1 MGLQRHPRYDFIER
15 MCFDE
20 GFMSTMNICADKRT
34 FAASAAAD
42 VTSFEYALTRTQ
54 GVLKAEKDRLQL
66 FLDLTSQ
73 IASNLELRHL
83 LRTASAIIRR
93 IVQCDAVAVH
103 LPDKEGSALR
113 LFAFDSHERTSMDEG
128 DDEGHQGNGG
138 EQIYEVFRS
147 RKPIVSRE
155 STGCALPLISR
166 DRVRGVLVLDR
177 PKEQVFLQQE
187 IDFVKQIANQVA
199 IAIENAVAYAEI
211 KDLKEQLSREKLYLE
226 DEIRSEQG
234 FEGIIGRSAAIRAV
248 LRKIETVAPTDS
260 TVLIYGET
268 GTGKELVARAI
279 HERSPRHSN
288 AFVKLNCAAIPTGL
302 LESELFGHEKGAF
315 TGAIMQRIGRF
326 ELANHGTAF
335 LDEVGEISLELQP
348 KLLRVLQEREFERLG
363 STRTI
368 KTDARLIAATNRNLE
383 ACVQEQTF
391 RADLFYR
398 LNIFPIH
405 VPPLRE
411 RPEDIP
417 LLVRHF
423 AQHFARR
430 MNRVIDKIPSETM
443 ETLVRH
449 SWPGNIRELQNVIEH
464 SVILSPGPV
473 LRVPLAGLQS
483 HSVPN
488 QEGTRRRTL
497 EEAEREHILSTVK
510 ETKWVIS
517 GPHGAAARL
526 GMNRS
531 TLQFRMRKLGI
542 VRPWTQ

>member
-1 MGLQRHPRYDFIER
+1 
-15 MCFDE
+15 
-20 GFMSTMNICADKRT
+20 MSTMEILADKNT

-42 VTSFEYALTRTQ
+42 VTSFEYAFTRTQ
-54 GVLKAEKDRLQL
+54 GALKADKDRLQL
-66 FLDLTSQ
+66 LLDLTSQ

-83 LRTASAIIRR
+83 LRAASAIVRR

-103 LPDKEGSALR
+103 LPEKESNSLR
-113 LFAFDSHERTSMDEG
+113 LFAFDSHERPGMGEG
-128 DDEGHQGNGG
+128 DDDRHDRKGG
-138 EQIYEVFRS
+138 EDIYEVFRS
-147 RKPIVSRE
+147 RKPILSHD
-155 STGCALPLISR
+155 SGGCALPLISR
-166 DRVRGVLVLDR
+166 DRVWGVLVLDR
-177 PKEQVFLQQE
+177 RKEQAFLRQE

-199 IAIENAVAYAEI
+199 IAIENALAYAEI
-211 KDLKEQLSREKLYLE
+211 KDLKEQLSKEKLYVE
-226 DEIRSEQG
+226 EEIRNEQG
-234 FEGIIGRSAAIRAV
+234 FEEIIGRSAAIRAV
-248 LRKIETVAPTDS
+248 LRKIETVAATDS

-326 ELANHGTAF
+326 ELANRGTAF
-335 LDEVGEISLELQP
+335 LDEIGEISLELQP

-363 STRTI
+363 SARTI
-368 KTDARLIAATNRNLE
+368 KTDARLIAATNRNL
-383 ACVQEQTF
+383 ATCVQEQTF

-405 VPPLRE
+405 VPSLRE

-423 AQHFARR
+423 VQLFARR
-430 MNRVIDKIPSETM
+430 MNRAIETVPSETM
-443 ETLVRH
+443 DTLVRH

-473 LRVPLAGLQS
+473 LRVPLTDLHS
-483 HSVPN
+483 NSVPN
-488 QEGTRRRTL
+488 QEGTGRKTL
-497 EEAEREHILSTVK
+497 EEAERDHILATLK
-510 ETKWVIS
+510 ETKWIVS
-517 GPHGAAARL
+517 GPRGAAARL